1 MEVRFC
7 MESRKLLLIINPVSG
22 RLKIGASL
30 LDILKVFSDAG
41 YIVTVQTTRAKGDAT
56 RLVRE
61 LGPGHDLVVLSG
73 GDGTLN
79 EGVEGLMEGG
89 LDIPVGY
96 IPCGTTN
103 DFAASLGIE
112 RENLRQ
118 AAENIVNGK
127 VNIIDVGLFGRN
139 RYFSYIASFGAF
151 TGTSYSVPQTT
162 KNVLGHLA
170 YVLEGVKEVP
180 NIRPINAKVSI
191 NGEIIEENAFIF
203 GSVSNATSIGGI
215 VKLDSNKVDFSDG
228 MFEVMLVKKP
238 RTAMELSKAILGMQT
253 GDYTDSCITMYHA
266 DSVSFEMENV
276 IPWTLDGEFGSG
288 ERKVDIRV
296 KHNALKIVF

>member
-1 MEVRFC
+1 

-180 NIRPINAKVSI
+180 NIRPINATVSI
-191 NGEIIEENAFIF
+191 NGEIIEEDSFIF
-203 GSVSNATSIGGI
+203 GSVSNATSIG
-215 VKLDSNKVDFSDG
+215 
-228 MFEVMLVKKP
+228 
-238 RTAMELSKAILGMQT
+238 
-253 GDYTDSCITMYHA
+253 
-266 DSVSFEMENV
+266 
-276 IPWTLDGEFGSG
+276 
-288 ERKVDIRV
+288 
-296 KHNALKIVF
+296 